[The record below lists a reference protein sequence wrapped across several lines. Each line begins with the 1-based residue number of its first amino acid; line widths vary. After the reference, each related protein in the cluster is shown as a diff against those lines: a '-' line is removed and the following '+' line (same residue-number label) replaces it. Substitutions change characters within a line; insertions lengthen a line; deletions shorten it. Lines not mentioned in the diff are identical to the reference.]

1 MTAFP
6 LTLPSPLLAVLAAVA
21 LAGCAVFQP
30 PPLAVGQSEPEVVAL
45 LGAPTGRYPMA
56 EGVTRLEFAR
66 GPFGRQTWMVDIGPD
81 GRSRRFDQVLNT
93 MHFAQFAER
102 APGLSVDDLLRTL
115 GRLGRRRGLVV
126 ALPHQRLPVVPGQH
140 RHRRQGRQRR
150 LRHRPGVRRERPT
163 RSRVTPTHALPTR

>member
-1 MTAFP
+1 MTQSSI
-6 LTLPSPLLAVLAAVA
+6 TVYSTWLAVLAAVA
-21 LAGCAVFQP
+21 LASCAVFQP

-45 LGAPTGRYPMA
+45 LGSPTGRYPMA

-102 APGLSVDDLLRTL
+102 APGLSVDELLRTL
-115 GRLGRRRGLVV
+115 GRPGDR
-126 ALPHQRLPVVPGQH
+126 QRLGWVGGEVWSWRYPTNDCLWFQVSIGTDGKVVSGGYGIDPVCDVKDPPG
-140 RHRRQGRQRR
+140 
-150 LRHRPGVRRERPT
+150 RE
-163 RSRVTPTHALPTR
+163 